1 MFIRRLLLRTRDSIA
16 DGGRREGQDR
26 NALAC
31 IEFVELVT
39 EYLDGALEPGEM
51 ARADRHLDGCHGCST
66 YLEQFR
72 ATIQASGHMPPE
84 PVPPEVADRL
94 LAVYR
99 EFLSA

>member
-1 MFIRRLLLRTRDSIA
+1 MFIRKLLDRTRDVLA
-16 DGGRREGQDR
+16 DGSRRERQDP

-39 EYLDGALEPGEM
+39 AYLDGALDPGEM
-51 ARADRHLDGCHGCST
+51 ARAERHLGGCDGCTT

-72 ATIQASGHMPPE
+72 AMIQASGHMPPE
-84 PVPPEVADRL
+84 PVPPEVVDRL